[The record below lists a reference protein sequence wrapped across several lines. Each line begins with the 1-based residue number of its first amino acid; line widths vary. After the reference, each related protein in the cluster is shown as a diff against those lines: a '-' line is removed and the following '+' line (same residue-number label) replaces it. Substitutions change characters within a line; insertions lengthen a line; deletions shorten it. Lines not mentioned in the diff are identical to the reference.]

1 MREGSQ
7 KKREVKLTVRVLEV
21 LLQWWGSF
29 DNVSAR
35 GAASADEGAPMDQKP
50 SDNWSGSRSHI
61 TYLR

>member
-1 MREGSQ
+1 
-7 KKREVKLTVRVLEV
+7 VKLTVRVLEV